1 MSNTSTPATHERRGG
16 RRQRVRLAV
25 TALCALVV
33 FTVSAVVWPD
43 ARARA
48 VTPDQDLQ
56 KLTRFVQ
63 SSDSPS
69 MKTFREGR
77 DLIENAQWARA
88 AEKFRNFVDSFPK
101 DRDVDAALYWL
112 AYAYKQQGMFR
123 EAGRQLGVL
132 LKNYPK
138 SNWADEAEAM
148 VVEIAPHLA
157 EGGEVQAAVI
167 EGKKDDEL
175 KIVALQSLFEAD
187 EERAIRYVVEWLRP
201 GSTATRT
208 MKEAGVSLLGSHGG
222 QRAVPALLEIARGQQ
237 DADLRLLAIHRL
249 GDIGGDT
256 VYDALSSI
264 YATERDTQVK
274 VRILR
279 SFADMHNS
287 PRAAARLL
295 EIAQS
300 ERSPELRRTAIRWL
314 ADALGPNAYDP
325 LVRMYQSE
333 TDREIKHQILRTLA
347 DMSDPRARQILVEVA
362 RGTRGED
369 AEFRQHAIRWLA
381 DRADESVADELLRM
395 YNSERELEIR
405 RQILRALSDMGG
417 QPRARGKLLEAA
429 RTETN
434 PELRATAIRLIAE
447 HADAQAVEMLVSLY
461 ESEQNAQI
469 KTALLRAFAESNEK
483 AGLRKLIDVARRD
496 PSVEMRK
503 YAIRLIGESRD
514 PEALKFLEEILK

>member
-1 MSNTSTPATHERRGG
+1 MPNTFTPPAHERRRAYVAG
-16 RRQRVRLAV
+16 
-25 TALCALVV
+25 TALCALVLIA
-33 FTVSAVVWPD
+33 VSAVVWPHT
-43 ARARA
+43 RARA
-48 VTPDQDLQ
+48 VTLDQDLQ

-88 AEKFRNFVDSFPK
+88 AEKFRNFVVSFPK
-101 DRDVDAALYWL
+101 DRDIDAALYWL

-132 LKNYPK
+132 LKNYPR

-222 QRAVPALLEIARGQQ
+222 QRAVPALLEIARNQQQ
-237 DADLRLLAIHRL
+237 DAELRLLAIHRL
-249 GDIGGDT
+249 GDIGGDS
-256 VYDALSSI
+256 VYDALASM
-264 YATERDTQVK
+264 YASERDTQVK
-274 VRILR
+274 LRILR

-287 PRAAARLL
+287 PRAGARLL

-300 ERSPELRRTAIRWL
+300 EPSPELRKTAIRWL
-314 ADALGPNAYDP
+314 SDALGANAYEP
-325 LVRMYQSE
+325 LSRMYQSE
-333 TDREIKHQILRTLA
+333 TNRDIKRQILRTLA
-347 DMSDPRARQILVEVA
+347 DMGDARARQLLIEVA

-369 AEFRQHAIRWLA
+369 VEFRQTAIRWLA
-381 DRADESVADELLRM
+381 DRADDAVADELLKL

-405 RQILRALSDMGG
+405 RQILRALSDMGRL
-417 QPRARGKLLEAA
+417 PRARTKLLEAA
-429 RTETN
+429 RTEAN
-434 PELRATAIRLIAE
+434 PELRATAIRLISE
-447 HADAQAVEMLVSLY
+447 HADAQSVEMLVSLY
-461 ESEQNAQI
+461 DSEQNQQI
-469 KTALLRAFAESNEK
+469 KTALLRAFAESKEK

-496 PSVEMRK
+496 TSVEMRK

>member
-1 MSNTSTPATHERRGG
+1 MSNTSTHAINERR
-16 RRQRVRLAV
+16 RRARVAAS
-25 TALCALVV
+25 ALCALLALV
-33 FTVSAVVWPD
+33 AVAATLWPHTS
-43 ARARA
+43 ARA
-48 VTPDQDLQ
+48 VTLDQDLL
-56 KLTRFVQ
+56 KLSRFVQ

-123 EAGRQLGVL
+123 EAGRQLGIL

-138 SNWADEAEAM
+138 SSWADEAEAM
-148 VVEIAPHLA
+148 VVEIAPHLT
-157 EGGEVQAAVI
+157 EGGEVQTAVI
-167 EGKKDDEL
+167 ESKKTDEL

-187 EERAIRYVVEWLRP
+187 EERAIAYVVEWLKP

-208 MKEAGVSLLGSHGG
+208 MREAAVSLLGSHGG
-222 QRAVPALLEIARGQQ
+222 QRAVPALLEIARSGQ
-237 DADLRLLAIHRL
+237 DAELRMLAIHRL
-249 GDIGGDT
+249 GDIGGDA

-264 YATERDTQVK
+264 YAGERDTQVRL
-274 VRILR
+274 RILR

-300 ERSPELRRTAIRWL
+300 EPSPELRKTAIRWL
-314 ADALGPNAYDP
+314 SDALGANAYEP
-325 LVRMYQSE
+325 LVRMYQTE
-333 TDREIKHQILRTLA
+333 TDREIKRQILRTLA
-347 DMSDPRARQILVEVA
+347 DMSDPRARQILLEVA

-369 AEFRQHAIRWLA
+369 AEFRQGAIRWLA
-381 DRADESVADELLRM
+381 DRADDTIAEELLKM
-395 YNSERELEIR
+395 YNSERELDIR
-405 RQILRALSDMGG
+405 RQILRTFGDMGNI
-417 QPRARGKLLEAA
+417 PRARAKLVEAA
-429 RTETN
+429 RSETN
-434 PELRATAIRLIAE
+434 VELRAQAIRIIAE
-447 HADAQAVEMLVSLY
+447 HSDAQSVEMLVSLY
-461 ESEQNAQI
+461 DTEQNPEI
-469 KTALLRAFAESNEK
+469 RKALLRAFAESHQK

-496 PSVEMRK
+496 TSVELRK